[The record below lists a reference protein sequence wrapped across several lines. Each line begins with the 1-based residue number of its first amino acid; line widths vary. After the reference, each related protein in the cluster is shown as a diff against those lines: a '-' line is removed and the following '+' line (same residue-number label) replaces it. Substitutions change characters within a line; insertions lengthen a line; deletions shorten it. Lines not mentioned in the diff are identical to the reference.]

1 MITRGPC
8 CGHRVFPTGIGNLG
22 QPTVLLLP
30 GTECVSIAGGGLSI
44 RDIWVGYIS
53 RGSNGRIMPS
63 KFHRTTGNAAGL
75 VGLAETVTW
84 RTTLLGA

>member
-1 MITRGPC
+1 
-8 CGHRVFPTGIGNLG
+8 
-22 QPTVLLLP
+22 
-30 GTECVSIAGGGLSI
+30 
-44 RDIWVGYIS
+44 
-53 RGSNGRIMPS
+53 MPS